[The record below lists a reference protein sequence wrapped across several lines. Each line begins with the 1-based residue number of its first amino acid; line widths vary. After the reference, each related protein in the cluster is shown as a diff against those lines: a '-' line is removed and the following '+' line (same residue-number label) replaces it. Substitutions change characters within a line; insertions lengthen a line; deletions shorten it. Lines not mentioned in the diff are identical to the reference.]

1 MVNILI
7 NESNMFLQFGL
18 TKLFTDT
25 LSQLTK
31 QDLCF
36 DSCFT
41 AKGVRAAD
49 VIVLSLCAG
58 EYLTCFPELQERKK
72 GFVIGLVED
81 LTLVNALPD
90 CFQDVIFISRRATL
104 YEFTEALT
112 HAWQRGIVQSD
123 SGSLMSCID
132 CQQNKLSP
140 QQARI
145 ILGFY
150 RGLSVAKIADEL
162 SVSDKTVFTHK
173 YIIMNKFRLRSDY
186 ELVSL
191 LNKVANAK
199 RLALRASALNVYRA
213 D

>member
-7 NESNMFLQFGL
+7 SETN
-18 TKLFTDT
+18 LFFQYGMKDLLADFFSRIGQQDICFHDS
-25 LSQLTK
+25 LS
-31 QDLCF
+31 
-36 DSCFT
+36 

-81 LTLVNALPD
+81 LTQVNALPD

-104 YEFTEALT
+104 AEFTAALT
-112 HAWQRGIVQSD
+112 HAWQRGIVQ

-186 ELVSL
+186 ELVLL